1 MLLGMT
7 YSLMKGE
14 SFRGTDEKLKLAM
27 AKRIRRQSNRQS
39 RAFLIMVLMVVL
51 TVIVACGVKS
61 YSLHRQSRE
70 LAITE
75 SQLEAQLKTE
85 MLRTEDLE
93 NREKYMKTKKYIED
107 EAKNKLGLVNKDE
120 YLIKPKDIDE

>member
-1 MLLGMT
+1 
-7 YSLMKGE
+7 
-14 SFRGTDEKLKLAM
+14 M